1 MEPMSKRE
9 LIARRIARELH
20 DGEVVNLGIGIPT
33 LVANYVPPGVRIWL
47 QSENGFIGA
56 GPSPTEE
63 QFDQDLVNAG
73 GQPVTLVPGGCFF
86 DTVMSFAI
94 IRGGH
99 VDCTVLGALEVDHFG
114 HLANWAQH
122 GRLGPGIGGAMD
134 LLTGARRVIVATE
147 HLTRDGKPKLVAR
160 CSMPLTATR
169 QVDLVV
175 TEMGVFVPNS
185 DGFRLV
191 ELAPGVTPDDV
202 RAATGAPLIVSED
215 VPEMAVG
222 PLTATPGPGSR

>member
-1 MEPMSKRE
+1 MEGMSKRE
-9 LIARRIARELH
+9 LIARRIARELQ
-20 DGEVVNLGIGIPT
+20 DGQVVNLGIGIPT

-56 GPSPTEE
+56 GPTPTDE
-63 QFDQDLVNAG
+63 QFDHDLINAS

-86 DTVMSFAI
+86 DTAMSFAI

-99 VDCTVLGALEVDHFG
+99 VDCTVLGALEVDHYG

-122 GRLGPGIGGAMD
+122 GKLGPGIGGAMD

-147 HLTRDGKPKLVAR
+147 HVTRDGKPKLVTR
-160 CSMPLTATR
+160 CAMPLTATR
-169 QVDLVV
+169 QVSLVV
-175 TEMGVFVPNS
+175 TDMGVFEPDC

-191 ELAPGVTPDDV
+191 ELAPGVTPEDV
-202 RAATGAPLIVSED
+202 RAVTGAPLIVPSD
-215 VPEMAVG
+215 VPEMNIG
-222 PLTATPGPGSR
+222 PVTTTLS